1 MVREKPEKRQRQME
15 WIILWRYLSLFINH
29 GGVQEPKLKC
39 LNVRK
44 LMLDKMN
51 KSLNTN
57 IVRKNHVCK
66 LFLTALMETF
76 VIHPL
81 VSSHLLP
88 LQSTNYFNILFFKV

>member
-1 MVREKPEKRQRQME
+1 MGTEKPEKRQRQME
-15 WIILWRYLSLFINH
+15 WITLWRYLSLFINH
-29 GGVQEPKLKC
+29 GGVQETKLKC

-57 IVRKNHVCK
+57 IVRKNHTHK
-66 LFLTALMETF
+66 LFLTALIGTF
-76 VIHPL
+76 AIHPL

-88 LQSTNYFNILFFKV
+88 LQ

>member
-1 MVREKPEKRQRQME
+1 
-15 WIILWRYLSLFINH
+15 
-29 GGVQEPKLKC
+29 
-39 LNVRK
+39 
-44 LMLDKMN
+44 MLDKMN

-88 LQSTNYFNILFFKV
+88 LQSTILTYYFLKSDFFSNLFYFIFPVSKCTLVEMGNK